1 MVAHRPVSEQE
12 VRSSL
17 VPSGEQVPQLWTQL
31 VPDLR
36 KQLAQHWAKMI
47 QRMRQ
52 QTIKGEEE
60 HDVWG

>member
-1 MVAHRPVSEQE
+1 MVDHRPVSEQE

-52 QTIKGEEE
+52 QTVQGEEE